1 MIIVI
6 PALVFYFSKTRTSDN
21 ALENAV
27 MTLFLL
33 TIVMGAPL
41 ILIISKQLYLKWP
54 EPKHKNKTREKL
66 RTAKAWLQA
75 ISTSLVLW
83 FLFLLFTTFTE
94 DVDANK
100 SISWDNVLTILYLTF
115 FFTMISGLFIK
126 RWGWHLKISLARIR
140 LRMKRNFRKFI

>member
-1 MIIVI
+1 MIIGI
-6 PALVFYFSKTRTSDN
+6 PALVFYLSKTKTSDDPLAN
-21 ALENAV
+21 AF

-41 ILIISKQLYLKWP
+41 ILIISKQLSLKWP

-83 FLFLLFTTFTE
+83 FLFLFFISFTE
-94 DVDANK
+94 DLDAVK
-100 SISWDNVLTILYLTF
+100 GISWYNVLITLYFTF
-115 FFTMISGLFIK
+115 IFTMILGMLIK
-126 RWGWHLKISLARIR
+126 RWGWYLKISLGRIR
-140 LRMKRNFRKFI
+140 LRMKRKFL